1 MNRKNK
7 TLIKNIGLFT
17 LGSFGSKILS
27 FLLVPLYTAVL
38 STSEYGTVDLISSTA
53 SLLMPI
59 LLLSVFDAT
68 LRFGMDSTYKKAD
81 VLTTS
86 LVIEIKGSFLLLIG
100 IIAFSILF
108 PSQISRDYLIFLF
121 VYFVLGATSQIF
133 NLYLKSK
140 NQAAIIATSGIICT
154 FITCASNIVFLLWL
168 KFGIVGYM
176 ISNTCGVLFQILY
189 QLFFGKIYED
199 IRFKSYSNLS
209 KPMLEYSSPLISNSI
224 SWWVNNASDR
234 YIVTFMRGVA
244 ENGIYSV
251 AYKIPTILSVFQG
264 IFYNAWSISAIKEF
278 DSDDTD
284 GFIGTNYSVY
294 SFVSLI
300 VCSGLLIINQKLA
313 AFLYKGDY
321 FVAWKSVP
329 FLLFGTVFSGI
340 SQFEGS
346 LFAAMKKTKDVAKTT
361 IVGAGV
367 NTLCNFIFVYYIG
380 STGAALATCL
390 GYFVTWALRTK
401 HIKECIHI
409 KVNWL
414 IHGFSIAIVLIQAVL
429 ATIADAS
436 LIQVVLFLILIT
448 LNKQYVMPL
457 LNGIRKK

>member
-436 LIQVVLFLILIT
+436 LIQVVLFLI
-448 LNKQYVMPL
+448 
-457 LNGIRKK
+457 

>member
-140 NQAAIIATSGIICT
+140 NQ
-154 FITCASNIVFLLWL
+154 
-168 KFGIVGYM
+168 
-176 ISNTCGVLFQILY
+176 
-189 QLFFGKIYED
+189 
-199 IRFKSYSNLS
+199 R
-209 KPMLEYSSPLISNSI
+209 
-224 SWWVNNASDR
+224 
-234 YIVTFMRGVA
+234 
-244 ENGIYSV
+244 
-251 AYKIPTILSVFQG
+251 
-264 IFYNAWSISAIKEF
+264 
-278 DSDDTD
+278 
-284 GFIGTNYSVY
+284 
-294 SFVSLI
+294 
-300 VCSGLLIINQKLA
+300 
-313 AFLYKGDY
+313 
-321 FVAWKSVP
+321 
-329 FLLFGTVFSGI
+329 
-340 SQFEGS
+340 
-346 LFAAMKKTKDVAKTT
+346 
-361 IVGAGV
+361 
-367 NTLCNFIFVYYIG
+367 
-380 STGAALATCL
+380 
-390 GYFVTWALRTK
+390 
-401 HIKECIHI
+401 
-409 KVNWL
+409 
-414 IHGFSIAIVLIQAVL
+414 
-429 ATIADAS
+429 
-436 LIQVVLFLILIT
+436 
-448 LNKQYVMPL
+448 
-457 LNGIRKK
+457 